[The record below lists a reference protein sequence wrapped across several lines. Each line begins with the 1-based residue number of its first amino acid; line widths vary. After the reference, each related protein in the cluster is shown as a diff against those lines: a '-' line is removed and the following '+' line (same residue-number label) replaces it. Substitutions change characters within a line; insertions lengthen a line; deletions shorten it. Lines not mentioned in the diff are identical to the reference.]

1 MEKINLGDFNNE
13 SIHSAP
19 LEKIGNLI
27 REARINKNQ
36 TFQELA
42 SSLKISEE
50 RLKALE
56 EGRKDLLPEMVFV
69 KAMLKRISEKLQLDT
84 KYILEELNSETKEIK
99 IESVREEVSKNININ
114 KKFSLNFYVFILI
127 SGIIGLLSSSIM
139 LNLFIETP
147 SNSNNNELRK

>member
-84 KYILEELNSETKEIK
+84 QYIMEELNNETKEIK